1 MKKSQD
7 GELLGFVIPI
17 AGLKL
22 GMHSYSYSID
32 QSFFGCFEN
41 SIIQNGNV
49 EVTLELEKRTSLMEL
64 IFNIEGK
71 VEVECD
77 RCLEWMEVN
86 ISSEE
91 VVMLKFG
98 EKESDEVDVVYILPD
113 TQTFSVANLIY
124 EFIHLAV
131 PISNSHEN
139 IGQDCK
145 IDIKQF
151 LVEDKIEEEES
162 ENISV
167 WDSLKNIKIEPN

>member
-7 GELLGFVIPI
+7 GELLSFVIPI
-17 AGLKL
+17 GGLKL
-22 GMHSYSYSID
+22 GTYSYNYSIN
-32 QSFFGCFEN
+32 QLFFSSFEN

-49 EVTLELEKRTSLMEL
+49 EVALELEKRASLIEL
-64 IFNIEGK
+64 IFSIEGK

-77 RCLEWMEVN
+77 RCLEWMEVS

-91 VVMLKFG
+91 VILLKFG
-98 EKESDEVDVVYILPD
+98 EEESDEADIIYLLPD
-113 TQTFSVANLIY
+113 TQAFSVANLIY

-131 PISNSHEN
+131 PISNSHED
-139 IGQDCK
+139 IGQDCE

-162 ENISV
+162 ENTSV

>member
-1 MKKSQD
+1 MKKSQN

-22 GMHSYSYSID
+22 GVHNYAYSIT
-32 QSFFGCFEN
+32 QSFFSYFEN
-41 SIIQNGNV
+41 SMIQNGNV
-49 EVTLELEKRTSLMEL
+49 EVTLELEKRASLIEL

-71 VEVECD
+71 VEIECD
-77 RCLEWMEVN
+77 RCLEWMEIN

-91 VVMLKFG
+91 VVLLKFG
-98 EKESDEVDVVYILPD
+98 EEEIDEAEVIYILPD
-113 TQTFSVANLIY
+113 TQVFSVVNLIY

-131 PISNSHEN
+131 PISNSHED

-151 LVEDKIEEEES
+151 LTEDKEEEQS

-167 WDSLKNIKIEPN
+167 WDSLKDIKIEPN